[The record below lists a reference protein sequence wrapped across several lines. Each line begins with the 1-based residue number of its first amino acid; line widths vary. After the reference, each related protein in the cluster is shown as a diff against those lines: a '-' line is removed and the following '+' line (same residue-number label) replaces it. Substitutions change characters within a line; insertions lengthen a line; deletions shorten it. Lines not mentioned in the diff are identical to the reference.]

1 VTSLIIILV
10 VLIISG
16 VIAFVGDNVG
26 RFAGRRHVSVF
37 GLRPRRT
44 AILITVIVGILIAA
58 ITILVMIIFSENVR
72 VALFKLESLR
82 KDLSNTSQLIKEKET
97 ELEDLKSK
105 YDEQINSY
113 NEKVKAYDD
122 LLSEFKNVESRVN
135 QLQAS
140 KTLLENSKIQ
150 LQNSIKGL
158 QVKIDKA
165 KTQTLLISVNQNI
178 FADLVNG
185 KGKKEPQIREEIDQ
199 MLVKVKEFVEKVYG
213 SYGIEAHNWQVKVSP
228 QQKQQII
235 NYIKSSKSESIII
248 VVAAKNT
255 LVGEDVEVNF
265 KHIENKLVFSKNE
278 VIVSAIIDGS
288 RTQK

>member
-1 VTSLIIILV
+1 MTSLIIILV

-255 LVGEDVEVNF
+255 LVG
-265 KHIENKLVFSKNE
+265 
-278 VIVSAIIDGS
+278 
-288 RTQK
+288 